1 MDKEKVSLK
10 FEDGEEKE
18 EEDNNDLE
26 VLDEDIDGLND
37 DEEEDR
43 PKNTKEEMP
52 KNLSFVKGVLD
63 SDNLLPLNVN
73 REKLQWSTKLK
84 VIYKKLVRKDINMLS
99 KLAEKEEYKK

>member
-73 REKLQWSTKLK
+73 REKLQGSTKLK